1 MDDIQNTLEQRLREL
16 HDALAS
22 TDDAIQRLELLAEI
36 HSVDDRLARL
46 D

>member
-22 TDDAIQRLELLAEI
+22 TDDAVKKLELLAEI